1 MTIYHKIET
10 PFTRDME
17 GTKKLVEGSFRNEC
31 VEYLKDNEWT
41 FTEKVDGTNIRVI
54 WDGHKV
60 RFAGRSDNADIHGTL
75 IERLQEYFQ
84 GNTNEEL
91 FEEKFGETPVVFYG
105 EGYGGKIQKGSAYR
119 PTPDFIMFDVK
130 VGDIWLER
138 ENILEIAKAFN
149 VDVVPVLVEGTIE
162 DAVGYM
168 KTKPNSVVAK
178 EDKVMEGLIGTP
190 NARLTDFRGNRIIT
204 KIKECDF

>member
-17 GTKKLVEGSFRNEC
+17 GTKKLIEGTYRNEC
-31 VEYLKDNEWT
+31 VDFLKDNRWI

-60 RFAGRSDNADIHGTL
+60 SFAGRSDNADIHGLL
-75 IERLQEYFQ
+75 IEKLQDYFQ
-84 GNTNEEL
+84 GNTNEEI

-105 EGYGGKIQKGSAYR
+105 EGFGGKIQKGSAYR

-130 VGDIWLER
+130 VGDTWLER
-138 ENILEIAKAFN
+138 ENVDEIATAFS
-149 VDVVPVLVEGTIE
+149 VETVPILLEGTIAE
-162 DAVGYM
+162 AVEYM
-168 KTKPNSVVAK
+168 KKKPNSVVAFEEK
-178 EDKVMEGLIGTP
+178 IMEGLIGTP
-190 NARLTDFRGNRIIT
+190 GARLTDFRGNRIIT